1 MNVRFLPDP
10 HPRLYGEKKK
20 RSFEVEGTLPFLKH
34 FDASPVPVLLEKNV
48 LSSVVHLAANALG
61 IDLDV
66 DRPTLLRGKKNFSLH
81 TIDREELSL

>member
-1 MNVRFLPDP
+1 MFDFCLTLTPVYTAKRKNEVSKLKEHYLFSSTSTPLLFL
-10 HPRLYGEKKK
+10 
-20 RSFEVEGTLPFLKH
+20 FFLRKT
-34 FDASPVPVLLEKNV
+34 F
-48 LSSVVHLAANALG
+48 SSVVHLAANALG